1 MTGKLFDISGKRVWV
16 AGHRGMV
23 GSALLRQLENR
34 DCRILTAG
42 RDELDLR
49 RQTDTEAWIDA
60 HRPDVV
66 FVGAATV
73 GGILANDTRPADF
86 IHDNLAITHNIV
98 HGAHATGI
106 GKLMFLGSSCIYP
119 KHAEQPIAEAA
130 LLTGPLEPTNQW
142 YAVAK
147 IAGIKLC
154 QAYRRQY
161 GDDFNAVIPTNL
173 YGPGDNFDPAASHV
187 VPAMIRKIVEARK
200 NGGPVEIWGTGKPRR
215 EFLYVDDAARAL
227 IFLMENYS
235 AEEVINIG
243 AGESVSIAELAE
255 LVAHEVGYSGGFHYA
270 TEKPDGMPRRQL
282 DTTQILDLGWHPRVS
297 LREGLRMTID
307 WMQHNVVGV
316 KSGHHRPT

>member
-23 GSALLRQLENR
+23 GSALLRQLESR
-34 DCRILTAG
+34 DCRILTTG

-49 RQTDTEAWIDA
+49 RQSDTEAWIDA
-60 HRPDVV
+60 NRPDVV

-86 IHDNLAITHNIV
+86 IHDNLAIAHNIV
-98 HGAHATGI
+98 HGAHATGT

-119 KHAEQPIAEAA
+119 KHAEQPIAEAD

-161 GDDFNAVIPTNL
+161 GDDFIAVIPTNL

-200 NGGPVEIWGTGKPRR
+200 KGGPVEIWGTGKPRR
-215 EFLYVDDAARAL
+215 EFLYIDDAARAL

-243 AGESVSIAELAE
+243 AGESVSIAELAQ
-255 LVAHEVGYSGGFHYA
+255 LVAYEVGYSGGFRYA
-270 TEKPDGMPRRQL
+270 TEKPDGMARRQL
-282 DTTQILDLGWHPRVS
+282 DTTRILDLGWHPRVS

-307 WMQHNVVGV
+307 WMQDNVVDV
-316 KSGHHRPT
+316 K

>member
-1 MTGKLFDISGKRVWV
+1 MAEKLFDLSGKRVWV

-23 GSALLRQLENR
+23 GSALVRELETRN
-34 DCRILTAG
+34 CRILTVG

-49 RQTDTEAWIDA
+49 RQSDTEAWIDA
-60 HRPDVV
+60 NRPDAI
-66 FVGAATV
+66 FVSAATV

-86 IHDNLAITHNIV
+86 IHDNLAIVHNIV
-98 HGAHATGI
+98 HGAHLAST

-119 KHAEQPIAEAA
+119 RLAKQPMAEAD

-161 GDDFNAVIPTNL
+161 GDDFIVVVPTNL
-173 YGPGDNFDPAASHV
+173 FGPGDNCDPAASHV
-187 VPAMIRKIVEARK
+187 VPAMIRKITEARK
-200 NGGPVEIWGTGKPRR
+200 SGGPVEIWGTGRPRR

-227 IFLMENYS
+227 IFLMEHYS
-235 AEEVINIG
+235 AEDVINIG
-243 AGESVSIAELAE
+243 AGESVSISELAQ
-255 LVAHEVGYSGGFHYA
+255 LVASEVGYSGGFHYA
-270 TEKPDGMPRRQL
+270 TEKPDGMPRKQL
-282 DTTQILDLGWHPRVS
+282 DSTRILELGWRPRVS

-307 WMQHNVVGV
+307 WLQENAA
-316 KSGHHRPT
+316 

>member
-1 MTGKLFDISGKRVWV
+1 MTGRLFDISGKRVWV

-23 GSALLRQLENR
+23 GSALLRQLESR
-34 DCRILTAG
+34 DCRILTVG

-49 RQTDTEAWIDA
+49 RQSDTEAWIDA
-60 HRPDVV
+60 NRPDVV

-98 HGAHATGI
+98 HGAHASGV
-106 GKLMFLGSSCIYP
+106 GKVMFLGSSCIYP
-119 KHAEQPIAEAA
+119 KHAKQPIAEAD
-130 LLTGPLEPTNQW
+130 LLTGPLEPTSQW

-154 QAYRRQY
+154 QAYRRQH
-161 GDDFNAVIPTNL
+161 GDDFIAVIPTNL

-215 EFLYVDDAARAL
+215 EFLYIDDAARAL
-227 IFLMENYS
+227 IFLMEHYS
-235 AEEVINIG
+235 AEDVINIG
-243 AGESVSIAELAE
+243 AGESVSIAELAQ
-255 LVAHEVGYSGGFHYA
+255 LVAHEVGYSGGFRYA
-270 TEKPDGMPRRQL
+270 TEKPDGTPIKQLETRR
-282 DTTQILDLGWHPRVS
+282 ILELGWHPRVS

-316 KSGHHRPT
+316 Q